1 MIVSET
7 WSRGRGRR
15 RSIACRGRDREQGPR
30 RQEEDGGAD
39 QALPGRPPA
48 VSLLTKI
55 TSHIL
60 QLSKSWRA
68 ARRLGQ
74 GLVGAAVFLLP
85 PRSLLAVSPAT
96 SYGTPSPPTPRFA
109 YDHIASNGVYPE
121 LCVIRCHVAHV
132 PKCTRLPLRFSL
144 SGQRSYAYVM
154 RAEEG
159 EPGNEAK
166 SSKDSSVSSNYR
178 PVALCSTLSK
188 FLEHLILESYGDH
201 LQSSH
206 LQFGFKPGCSTTHCT
221 GLVKSVVS
229 QYLNRGS
236 QVFGCFLDAS
246 KAFDLVD
253 HQILFQ
259 KLLIVVFLFLFFGF

>member
-7 WSRGRGRR
+7 WSRGRR

-48 VSLLTKI
+48 VSLLAKI

-60 QLSKSWRA
+60 QLSKCWRA

-109 YDHIASNGVYPE
+109 YDHIASNGVYPGAPASFGVYLT
-121 LCVIRCHVAHV
+121 LCSR
-132 PKCTRLPLRFSL
+132 TETYRLPVRFTL
-144 SGQRSYAYVM
+144 SGQRSYAY
-154 RAEEG
+154 AEEG
-159 EPGNEAK
+159 EPGNEA
-166 SSKDSSVSSNYR
+166 SVCLR
-178 PVALCSTLSK
+178 I
-188 FLEHLILESYGDH
+188 HI
-201 LQSSH
+201 
-206 LQFGFKPGCSTTHCT
+206 HCT
-221 GLVKSVVS
+221 AHVRPRKSHED
-229 QYLNRGS
+229 YR
-236 QVFGCFLDAS
+236 A
-246 KAFDLVD
+246 
-253 HQILFQ
+253 
-259 KLLIVVFLFLFFGF
+259 